1 MPNIRRFLV
10 HRTEQKDGLSKFTR
24 QNLQNFKNKCAEATS
39 KEVMILDLLASE
51 KFGSA
56 ISGKCPC
63 ITRAYLISS
72 QPAIFAILLFL
83 NCCFVVFCCFFS
95 LVSWIELNDLALSKP
110 RRGKSDGFWIVAYNR
125 WTNIYELG
133 KFQGWPQS
141 WIDDLLEQVSKPKVG
156 GALGDAMSI
165 NVLMRVL
172 GRAVFCGGLVKSKIP
187 DVWGKIPY
195 TAQVNLP
202 DELYKSANAQGVWT

>member
-1 MPNIRRFLV
+1 MFCVVVCSEQDGLSQFESHTLVIEVAILKQCWREKFTFPEPVEMPNIRRFLV

-24 QNLQNFKNKCAEATS
+24 QNLKNFKNKCAEATS

-95 LVSWIELNDLALSKP
+95 LVS
-110 RRGKSDGFWIVAYNR
+110 
-125 WTNIYELG
+125 
-133 KFQGWPQS
+133 
-141 WIDDLLEQVSKPKVG
+141 
-156 GALGDAMSI
+156 
-165 NVLMRVL
+165 
-172 GRAVFCGGLVKSKIP
+172 
-187 DVWGKIPY
+187 
-195 TAQVNLP
+195 
-202 DELYKSANAQGVWT
+202 

>member
-24 QNLQNFKNKCAEATS
+24 QNLKNFKNKCAEATS

-72 QPAIFAILLFL
+72 YF
-83 NCCFVVFCCFFS
+83 CYFVVFKLLFCCF
-95 LVSWIELNDLALSKP
+95 
-110 RRGKSDGFWIVAYNR
+110 
-125 WTNIYELG
+125 
-133 KFQGWPQS
+133 
-141 WIDDLLEQVSKPKVG
+141 LL
-156 GALGDAMSI
+156 
-165 NVLMRVL
+165 
-172 GRAVFCGGLVKSKIP
+172 FF
-187 DVWGKIPY
+187 
-195 TAQVNLP
+195 
-202 DELYKSANAQGVWT
+202 